1 MPRKLCFLLCIA
13 LATQASAQAVRHF
26 TFHYGFTV
34 KDVPAGQRVRVWFP
48 TAHSDPY
55 QEVHVVSATGDL
67 SLKKTRES
75 RFGNEIYY
83 AEASKAKR
91 GDLHFEVVYD
101 VVRHEH
107 LTLGLNRPRLE
118 NVSLSEKQRSQ
129 YLGPDKLVPIT
140 GRPAELAAQV

>member
-48 TAHSDPY
+48 AAHSDPY

-83 AEASKAKR
+83 AESSKAKP

-107 LTLGLNRPRLE
+107 FTLGLCRPRLE
-118 NVSLSEKQRSQ
+118 N
-129 YLGPDKLVPIT
+129 
-140 GRPAELAAQV
+140 AAVTNKETDH